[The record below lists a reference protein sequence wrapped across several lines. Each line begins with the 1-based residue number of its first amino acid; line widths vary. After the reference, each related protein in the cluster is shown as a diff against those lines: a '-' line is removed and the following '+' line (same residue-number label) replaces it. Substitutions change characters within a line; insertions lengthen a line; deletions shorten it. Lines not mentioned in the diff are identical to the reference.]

1 MVKYGVA
8 AMSALAALWLTAA
21 PVEAKDKVKVGFIG
35 PLTGGVS
42 VNGLGGR
49 NSADLAVKL
58 RNADAKAKYE
68 YELVVL
74 DDACTPNVAVQVA
87 TKMSADKEIIAAA
100 THYCSSTAI
109 ATVDVYHKFGLPVV
123 VWGAVLPDITYR
135 NKYAE
140 VHRVNGTMINQNDA
154 NAELIATRPILAVK
168 LRNADAKAK
177 YEYEL
182 VVLDDACT
190 PNVAVQVATK
200 MSADKEIIAAATHYC
215 SSTAI
220 ATVDVYHKFGLP
232 VVVWGAVLPDIT
244 YRNKYAEIHR
254 VNGTMINQND
264 ANAELISK
272 IGYKTV
278 AVIHDTT
285 DYGKGHNQY
294 FSAALAKLGGKIVG
308 TFGVTADQQDFT
320 AELTQ
325 IKALNPEVIYFGG
338 LTPIGVR
345 IRSQMDKLG
354 IKAVFDGT
362 SGIVS
367 DAFIQ
372 GLGPLAEGV
381 LAFREGAPTEK
392 LPGGK
397 FFMDNYT
404 AQKYDNPPEAYGAFA
419 YAAMAL
425 ILDSIEKVGPDRK
438 KVIDEMAKVKDRDS
452 IVGKITF
459 DDHGQN
465 TVPVITKY
473 VIQDGK
479 FVEWDDSEYAS
490 GKRKLPGQK

>member
-1 MVKYGVA
+1 MRKTCRRTTIAIALLAFAAATVA
-8 AMSALAALWLTAA
+8 A
-21 PVEAKDKVKVGFIG
+21 EAKDKVKVGFSG

-49 NSADLAVKL
+49 NSADLAVRL
-58 RNADAKAKYE
+58 LNADPKSKYE

-74 DDACTPNVAVQVA
+74 DDECKPNVAVQVA
-87 TKMSADKEIIAAA
+87 TKMAADKDIIAGA

-109 ATVDVYHKFGLPVV
+109 ATVDTYHKFGFPVI

-135 NKYAE
+135 NKYEE

-154 NAELIATRPILAVK
+154 NAELISK
-168 LRNADAKAK
+168 LG
-177 YEYEL
+177 
-182 VVLDDACT
+182 
-190 PNVAVQVATK
+190 
-200 MSADKEIIAAATHYC
+200 
-215 SSTAI
+215 
-220 ATVDVYHKFGLP
+220 F
-232 VVVWGAVLPDIT
+232 
-244 YRNKYAEIHR
+244 
-254 VNGTMINQND
+254 
-264 ANAELISK
+264 
-272 IGYKTV
+272 KTV

-285 DYGKGHNQY
+285 DYGKGHNEY
-294 FSAALAKLGGKIVG
+294 FSKALAKIGKSNIVG
-308 TFGVTADQQDFT
+308 IFGVTAEQQDFT
-320 AELTQ
+320 GELTK

-354 IKAVFDGT
+354 VNAVFDGT

-367 DAFIQ
+367 DAYIQ
-372 GLGPLAEGV
+372 GLGPLAEGT

-397 FFMDNYT
+397 FFMEKYS

-419 YAAMAL
+419 YAAMDM
-425 ILDSIEKVGPDRK
+425 ILDTIEKVGPDRK
-438 KVIDEMAKVKDRDS
+438 KVIAALADVKDRDS

-473 VIQDGK
+473 VVQDGK
-479 FVEWDDSEYAS
+479 FVEWDDSEYAA

>member
-1 MVKYGVA
+1 MSQTTRHYIAAGVA
-8 AMSALAALWLTAA
+8 AIIFAVATANT
-21 PVEAKDKVKVGFIG
+21 EAKDKVKVGFIG

-42 VNGLGGR
+42 VNGIGGR
-49 NSADLAVKL
+49 NSAELAVRL
-58 RNADAKAKYE
+58 RNADPKAKYE

-74 DDACTPNVAVQVA
+74 DDECKPNVAVQVA
-87 TKMSADKEIIAAA
+87 TKMAADKDIIAGA
-100 THYCSSTAI
+100 THYCSVAAI
-109 ATVDVYHKFGLPVV
+109 ATVDTYHKFGFPVI

-135 NKYAE
+135 NKYE
-140 VHRVNGTMINQNDA
+140 
-154 NAELIATRPILAVK
+154 
-168 LRNADAKAK
+168 
-177 YEYEL
+177 
-182 VVLDDACT
+182 
-190 PNVAVQVATK
+190 
-200 MSADKEIIAAATHYC
+200 
-215 SSTAI
+215 
-220 ATVDVYHKFGLP
+220 
-232 VVVWGAVLPDIT
+232 
-244 YRNKYAEIHR
+244 EIHR

-272 IGYKTV
+272 LGYKTI

-285 DYGKGHNQY
+285 DYGKGHNEY
-294 FSAALAKLGGKIVG
+294 FSKALAKIGKANIVG

-320 AELTQ
+320 AELTK

-372 GLGPLAEGV
+372 GLGPLAEGA
-381 LAFREGAPTEK
+381 LAFREGAPVEK

-397 FFMDNYT
+397 FFMEKYN
-404 AQKYDNPPEAYGAFA
+404 AQKYDNPPEAYGPFAFA
-419 YAAMAL
+419 AMDM
-425 ILDSIEKVGPDRK
+425 ILDTIEQVGPDRK
-438 KVIDEMAKVKDRDS
+438 KVIAALANVKDRDS

-473 VIQDGK
+473 VVQDGK

-490 GKRKLPGQK
+490 GKRKLPGRS